1 MKDRLLIL
9 RKSNLLSHLT
19 HLSAHHPTIH
29 SSTQIPHPFASS
41 PIYPFIYPSIHLLF
55 IYPSIILLTCQF
67 IYVFI
72 HPNISFNNI
81 LIHQFLNQFIH
92 PSTHPSST
100 HPSKINFPRNKHKTK
115 ILTQVNDL
123 LRECS
128 QKKPV

>member
-9 RKSNLLSHLT
+9 RKSNLLSHLS

-29 SSTQIPHPFASS
+29 SSTQTPSS
-41 PIYPFIYPSIHLLF
+41 ICQFTHLSIHLSLHPLTLHLP
-55 IYPSIILLTCQF
+55 IYYFTHLSVHLC
-67 IYVFI
+67 I
-72 HPNISFNNI
+72 HSSKYFNNI
-81 LIHQFLNQFIH
+81 LIHQFINLFIH

-100 HPSKINFPRNKHKTK
+100 HPSKVNFPRNKHKTK

-123 LRECS
+123 FRECS